1 MLCSK
6 CKDLPENLRCTQKN
20 FIERKP
26 LERKYFGCGVSLA
39 PSDKVK
45 AIPVRSEF
53 YYKYFVQKNLQF
65 RSKAESAKS
74 FEMKPIIHPDEL
86 GLKPIICEDQII
98 ENCGSMIFKIY
109 DKQEPTV
116 MAS

>member
-6 CKDLPENLRCTQKN
+6 CKDLPENLRCTQKK

-39 PSDKVK
+39 PSDKVE
-45 AIPVRSEF
+45 AIPLRSEF
-53 YYKYFVQKNLQF
+53 SYKYFVQKNLQF
-65 RSKAESAKS
+65 RSKAQSAKS